1 MYNVAQV
8 HVILCE
14 VVAFVVPAIFGLDIH
29 VIILSHFPRLQNE
42 AFHPQFCILIGT
54 LYQTEILLL
63 QKLTFCAQAQV
74 RFQSNFLHA
83 HQILR
88 DNLLNF

>member
-1 MYNVAQV
+1 MHNVAQV

-29 VIILSHFPRLQNE
+29 VIIPWHFPTQQNE
-42 AFHPQFCILIGT
+42 AFHPQFCILIDT

-74 RFQSNFLHA
+74 RFPLNFQHVL
-83 HQILR
+83 QILR
-88 DNLLNF
+88 DNLLHF

>member
-1 MYNVAQV
+1 MHNVAQV

-29 VIILSHFPRLQNE
+29 VTILWHFPRLQNE
-42 AFHPQFCILIGT
+42 AFHLQFCIPIGT

-63 QKLTFCAQAQV
+63 QKWTFCARVQA
-74 RFQSNFLHA
+74 RFLLNFQHVL
-83 HQILR
+83 QTLR
-88 DNLLNF
+88 DNLLHF